1 MRERVT
7 NGFPMISANSLTKY
21 FTRSRAALSDV
32 SFSVNEGEIC
42 GLLGHNG
49 AGKSTV
55 LGIMLGMVRPDAGEV
70 MVAGHSVQKDR
81 AQALRQIGAIFETP
95 CFYDYMTGW
104 RNLKTLCA
112 FSGWW
117 DEAQVKRTLEMVR
130 LTDRVH
136 SKVRTYSHGM
146 RQRLALAQALLPMPK
161 VLLLDEPTNGLDPE
175 GIHEFRETV
184 LRLRKEHGLTI
195 LLNSHLLAE
204 VEMMCDRCIIL
215 REGKIVHEDVVRP
228 TGATR
233 LEYELKTQ
241 DEEAALRVARDMGL
255 ELPPN
260 GLITLNDGLT
270 GPDVLSRFVSAGVRV
285 DSWRP
290 HRRTLEDIY
299 LDLSIRTSAA
309 NEKS

>member
-1 MRERVT
+1 
-7 NGFPMISANSLTKY
+7 MISANSLTKY

-70 MVAGHSVQKDR
+70 IIAGHSVQKER

-95 CFYDYMTGW
+95 CFYEYMTGW

-117 DEAQVKRTLEMVR
+117 DEAQVKRTLDMVR
-130 LTDRVH
+130 LTDRIH

-215 REGKIVHEDVVRP
+215 REGQKVHEDVVKP
-228 TGATR
+228 TGETR
-233 LEYELKTQ
+233 VEFELKTQ
-241 DEEAALRVARDMGL
+241 DVEAAQHVARDMGL
-255 ELPPN
+255 ALPPD
-260 GLITLNDGLT
+260 GLIALNDGLT
-270 GPDVLSRFVSAGVRV
+270 GPEVLSRFVKAGVRI

-299 LDLSIRTSAA
+299 LELSSRTPQG
-309 NEKS
+309 NVKS

>member
-1 MRERVT
+1 MSERMT
-7 NGFPMISANSLTKY
+7 NGWPMISANSLTKY

-70 MVAGHSVQKDR
+70 IVAGHSVQKNR
-81 AQALRQIGAIFETP
+81 AQALSQIGAIFETP
-95 CFYDYMTGW
+95 CFYEYMTGW
-104 RNLKTLCA
+104 RNLKNLCA

-117 DEAQVKRTLEMVR
+117 DEAQVKRTLDMVR
-130 LTDRVH
+130 LTDRIH

-146 RQRLALAQALLPMPK
+146 RQRLALAQALLPMPR

-215 REGKIVHEDVVRP
+215 REGRIVHEDVVKP
-228 TGATR
+228 TAETR
-233 LEYELKTQ
+233 VQYELKTQ
-241 DEEAALRVARDMGL
+241 DQEAAQRIVRDMGL

-260 GLITLNDGLT
+260 GLIALNDGLT
-270 GPDVLSRFVSAGVRV
+270 GPEILSRLVSAGVRV

-299 LDLSIRTSAA
+299 LDLSSRTSPA
-309 NEKS
+309 NAKP

>member
-1 MRERVT
+1 
-7 NGFPMISANSLTKY
+7 MIAVNSLSKY
-21 FTRSRAALSDV
+21 FSRERAALDDV
-32 SFSVNEGEIC
+32 SFSVAEGEIC

-70 MVAGHSVQKDR
+70 LVAGHSVQKER
-81 AQALRQIGAIFETP
+81 AKALRQVGAIFETP
-95 CFYDYMTGW
+95 SFYEYMTGW
-104 RNLKTLCA
+104 RNLRTLCA

-117 DEAQVKRTLEMVR
+117 DEAQVMRTLEMVR
-130 LTDRVH
+130 LTDRIH
-136 SKVRTYSHGM
+136 SKVRTYSQGM

-215 REGKIVHEDVVRP
+215 REGRKVHEDVVRSND
-228 TGATR
+228 GKRA
-233 LEYELKTQ
+233 EFELKTQ
-241 DEEAALRVARDMGL
+241 DVELAKRIAQGMGL
-255 ELPPN
+255 DLPPD
-260 GLITLNDGLT
+260 GILTLDKDLR
-270 GPDVLSRFVSAGVRV
+270 GPDVLGRFVEGGVQV
-285 DSWRP
+285 ESWRP

-299 LDLSIRTSAA
+299 LGLSSRTPAPRSR
-309 NEKS
+309 EKS